1 MIALGAQG
9 GSDTAKTGKK
19 QTTSSSNDTAMK
31 RLVAAM
37 EKARAALR
45 VAENALEEFD
55 LAALTS
61 AERAHSS
68 GKLRDGEGD
77 ILTVV
82 LDTVD
87 AHPEQFASLAPH
99 DHGTDDRVVETGP
112 ARAALLR
119 RSLLAPLAGDL
130 AALSLRVS
138 DDVLASGALARDVT
152 TPAYAII
159 RANAPIN
166 AALRKSA
173 ARPLSFSVK
182 QARTKAPKKATATA
196 PSA

>member
-1 MIALGAQG
+1 M
-9 GSDTAKTGKK
+9 AKTGKK
-19 QTTSSSNDTAMK
+19 KASRGKDTAMK
-31 RLVAAM
+31 RLVAAV

-45 VAENALEEFD
+45 VAEKALEAFD
-55 LAALTS
+55 LAQLTS
-61 AERAHSS
+61 DERAHSS

-77 ILTVV
+77 VLEVV

-99 DHGTDDRVVETGP
+99 DHGTDERVVETGP
-112 ARAALLR
+112 ARAALTR
-119 RSLLAPLAGDL
+119 RNLLAPLGADL
-130 AALSLRVS
+130 AALSQRVS

-159 RANAPIN
+159 RANAPLN

-173 ARPLSFSVK
+173 ARPLSYYVK
-182 QARTKAPKKATATA
+182 QAQKKAPKKTAA
-196 PSA
+196 KARA

>member
-1 MIALGAQG
+1 M
-9 GSDTAKTGKK
+9 AKTGKNK
-19 QTTSSSNDTAMK
+19 KTTSNGKDTARK
-31 RLVAAM
+31 LLVAAV
-37 EKARAALR
+37 EKARAAVR
-45 VAENALEEFD
+45 VAAQALEEFE

-61 AERAHSS
+61 DERAHSS
-68 GKLRDGEGD
+68 GKLRDGEGE

-112 ARAALLR
+112 ARAALIR
-119 RSLLAPLAGDL
+119 RSLLAPLAADL
-130 AALSLRVS
+130 AALALRVS

-173 ARPLSFSVK
+173 ARPLSFYVRTAK
-182 QARTKAPKKATATA
+182 KKTTKAKAT
-196 PSA
+196 SA